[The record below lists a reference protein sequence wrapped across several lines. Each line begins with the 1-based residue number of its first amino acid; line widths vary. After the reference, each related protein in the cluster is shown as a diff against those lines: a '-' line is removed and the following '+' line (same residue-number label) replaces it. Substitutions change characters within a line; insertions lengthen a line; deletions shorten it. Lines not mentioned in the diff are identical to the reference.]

1 MVEIVTGLEADDVV
15 VMRGHAGLVDGMVV
29 SPRNPDG
36 TLVRTEVSAARGSGA
51 KDVE

>member
-1 MVEIVTGLEADDVV
+1 
-15 VMRGHAGLVDGMVV
+15 MRGHAGLVDGVVV

-36 TLVRTEVSAARGSGA
+36 TLVRTEVSAARGADQG